1 MRNDQPVALSAMRPD
16 GEGALPGAAR
26 LPAAMQAGEGRKLV
40 VVARDQFDLWWQ
52 LCQALTTAEGVEVV
66 LDRRQGGRWQWAES
80 QQRQERGRDRRY
92 SPNGESDLSGRAFR
106 VFPRPALAS
115 RG

>member
-1 MRNDQPVALSAMRPD
+1 MSDKATTEKPMTGHALQSASLR
-16 GEGALPGAAR
+16 AR
-26 LPAAMQAGEGRKLV
+26 EAGEGRKLV

-52 LCQALTTAEGVEVV
+52 LCQALTTADGVEVV

-80 QQRQERGRDRRY
+80 QQRQERGRDRRH
-92 SPNGESDLSGRAFR
+92 SPNGEGDLSGRAFL

-115 RG
+115 

>member
-1 MRNDQPVALSAMRPD
+1 MRNDQPAALSALKPD
-16 GEGALPGAAR
+16 GGAPADTPR
-26 LPAAMQAGEGRKLV
+26 LPVAMPAGEGRKLV

-52 LCQALTTAEGVEVV
+52 LCQALTTADGVEVV

-115 RG
+115 

>member
-1 MRNDQPVALSAMRPD
+1 MRNDQPLALSALRPD
-16 GEGALPGAAR
+16 GGAPPNRSR
-26 LPAAMQAGEGRKLV
+26 LQTAIQTGEGRKLV

-52 LCQALTTAEGVEVV
+52 LCQALTTADGVEVV
-66 LDRRQGGRWQWAES
+66 LDRRQGGRWQSAES
-80 QQRQERGRDRRY
+80 QQRQERGHDRRD

-106 VFPRPALAS
+106 VFPRPALAA

>member
-1 MRNDQPVALSAMRPD
+1 MRNDQPAALSALKPD
-16 GEGALPGAAR
+16 GGAPADTS
-26 LPAAMQAGEGRKLV
+26 LPAAMQAGEERKLV
-40 VVARDQFDLWWQ
+40 VVAREQFDLWWQ
-52 LCQALTTAEGVEVV
+52 LCQALTTVDGVEVV

>member
-1 MRNDQPVALSAMRPD
+1 MRNDQPTVWAALRSDEASPAGTSRV
-16 GEGALPGAAR
+16 
-26 LPAAMQAGEGRKLV
+26 PAAMRAGEGRKLV

-52 LCQALTTAEGVEVV
+52 LCQAFTKVDGVEVV

-80 QQRQERGRDRRY
+80 QQLRERGRDRRDP
-92 SPNGESDLSGRAFR
+92 PNGESDLAGRAFR

>member
-1 MRNDQPVALSAMRPD
+1 MRNDQPTALSALRPD
-16 GEGALPGAAR
+16 GVAPADTPR
-26 LPAAMQAGEGRKLV
+26 LPAVMQAGQGRKLV

-52 LCQALTTAEGVEVV
+52 LCQALTTADGVEVV

-80 QQRQERGRDRRY
+80 QQRQERGRDRRH
-92 SPNGESDLSGRAFR
+92 SLHGEGDLSGRAFL

-115 RG
+115 

>member
-1 MRNDQPVALSAMRPD
+1 MRNDQPVALSALSPD
-16 GEGALPGAAR
+16 GGAPADKPLP
-26 LPAAMQAGEGRKLV
+26 PTIQAGKERKLV

-52 LCQALTTAEGVEVV
+52 LCQALTTVDGVEVV
-66 LDRRQGGRWQWAES
+66 LDRRQGGRWQCVES

-106 VFPRPALAS
+106 VFPRTALAS

>member
-1 MRNDQPVALSAMRPD
+1 MRNDQPAALSALRPD
-16 GEGALPGAAR
+16 EVAPADTPR
-26 LPAAMQAGEGRKLV
+26 LPAAMQAVQGRKLV

-52 LCQALTTAEGVEVV
+52 LCQALTTADGVEVV
-66 LDRRQGGRWQWAES
+66 IDRRQGGRWQWAES
-80 QQRQERGRDRRY
+80 QQRQERGRDRRD

-115 RG
+115 

>member
-1 MRNDQPVALSAMRPD
+1 MRNDQPAVWSALRPD
-16 GEGALPGAAR
+16 GVT
-26 LPAAMQAGEGRKLV
+26 PADTSRPPTAMQAGEERKLV

-52 LCQALTTAEGVEVV
+52 LCQALTAADGGEVV

-115 RG
+115 